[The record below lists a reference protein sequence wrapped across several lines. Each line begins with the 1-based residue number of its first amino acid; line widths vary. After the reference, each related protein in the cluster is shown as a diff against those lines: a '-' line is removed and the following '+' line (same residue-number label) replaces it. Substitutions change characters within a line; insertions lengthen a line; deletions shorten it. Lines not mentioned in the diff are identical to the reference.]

1 MTLLNPLVPIIMGAK
16 SDLHYGQV
24 IANSLTQFGIASE
37 IRVASAHKVPT
48 TLLQILSDYETDP
61 RPKVYIT
68 IAGRSNALSGMV
80 DAQVACPVIACPLL
94 SDTFSGAD
102 IYSSL
107 RMPGGVAPLVILDPE
122 GAALAAA
129 KIFAL
134 DNPEVYAR
142 VVAFQKAA
150 VDRLLQDDAELNA
163 KSKTPAAPSEPPQES
178 SVNNFDL

>member
-1 MTLLNPLVPIIMGAK
+1 MTLLNPLVPIIMGSK

-24 IANSLTQFGIASE
+24 IANSLSQFGIASE
-37 IRVASAHKVPT
+37 IRIASAHKVPS

-61 RPKVYIT
+61 RPKVYVT
-68 IAGRSNALSGMV
+68 IAGRSNALSGLV
-80 DAQVACPVIACPLL
+80 DAQVACPVIACPPL

-134 DNPEVYAR
+134 DNPEVHAK
-142 VVAFQKAA
+142 VLAFQKATA
-150 VDRLLQDDAELNA
+150 DRLLQDDAELNS
-163 KSKTPAAPSEPPQES
+163 KSKPVFASQPPQES

>member
-1 MTLLNPLVPIIMGAK
+1 MTLLNPLVPIILGSK
-16 SDLHYGQV
+16 GDLHYGQV
-24 IANSLTQFGIASE
+24 VANALTQFGVASE
-37 IRVASAHKVPT
+37 IRIASAHKVPAA
-48 TLLQILSDYETDP
+48 LLQILSDYETDP

-68 IAGRSNALSGMV
+68 ITGRSNALSGLV
-80 DAQVACPVIACPLL
+80 DAQVTCPVIACPPL

-107 RMPGGVAPLVILDPE
+107 RMPGGIAPLVILDPE

-134 DNPEVYAR
+134 DNPEVHASVR
-142 VVAFQKAA
+142 AFQKANA
-150 VDRLLQDDAELNA
+150 ERLLQDDDELNS
-163 KSKTPAAPSEPPQES
+163 KSKPSVPSLPPQES

>member
-1 MTLLNPLVPIIMGAK
+1 MTLLNPLVPIIMGSK

-24 IANSLTQFGIASE
+24 IANSLTQFGISSE
-37 IRVASAHKVPT
+37 IRIASAHKVPSI
-48 TLLQILSDYETDP
+48 LLQILTDYETDP

-68 IAGRSNALSGMV
+68 VAGRSNALSGIV
-80 DAQVACPVIACPLL
+80 DAQVTCPVIACPPL
-94 SDTFSGAD
+94 SDTFNGAD

-134 DNPEVYAR
+134 DNPEVNAAVR
-142 VVAFQKAA
+142 AFQKAG
-150 VDRLLQDDAELNA
+150 VDRLLQDDAELNS
-163 KSKTPAAPSEPPQES
+163 KSKPSAPSQPPPQDS